1 MTVKTEPGTDIGGAS
16 SSRHPNPQPLMSYS
30 NPNPYTHPYNL
41 QYPFAPRLFTWRA
54 HQPQNNPNAGV
65 PPSAYLYYPG
75 RNTAAGMHIITIINH
90 LMAGK

>member
-1 MTVKTEPGTDIGGAS
+1 MTVKMEPGTDIGGAS
-16 SSRHPNPQPLMSYS
+16 SSRHPNPQPQMSY
-30 NPNPYTHPYNL
+30 PNPYTHPYNA

-75 RNTAAGMHIITIINH
+75 NTAGTK
-90 LMAGK
+90 LL